1 MSEEYMLPWEQILYL
16 TNGTDVNGYPLSA
29 TAITLHQVIDAN
41 NIQVLKEYYL
51 SKTPVSVSMSGGCA
65 VAAFNFPQKEKA
77 NYDRIFDL
85 CNNWLKQIED
95 TEDDNKLLSA
105 IITPVLMEGT
115 FSLLLN
121 NLVFAEGY
129 FNGKEYR
136 LILCFDNNE
145 TQPYILEGVDIGK
158 MIYDA
163 DAEITRELNSLRQ
176 SIEEAEEITR
186 NAKADNPYEKAI
198 LDKISR
204 VNFNDSEEEDIDIHS
219 GIRIAKEEEDK
230 A

>member
-1 MSEEYMLPWEQILYL
+1 MGFSVRLRNTGKRINRKPIF
-16 TNGTDVNGYPLSA
+16 VLSDLHIGIRQHPYREA
-29 TAITLHQVIDAN
+29 TA
-41 NIQVLKEYYL
+41 
-51 SKTPVSVSMSGGCA
+51 SG
-65 VAAFNFPQKEKA
+65 F
-77 NYDRIFDL
+77 
-85 CNNWLKQIED
+85 
-95 TEDDNKLLSA
+95 
-105 IITPVLMEGT
+105 
-115 FSLLLN
+115 
-121 NLVFAEGY
+121 
-129 FNGKEYR
+129 
-136 LILCFDNNE
+136 E

>member
-1 MSEEYMLPWEQILYL
+1 M
-16 TNGTDVNGYPLSA
+16 
-29 TAITLHQVIDAN
+29 
-41 NIQVLKEYYL
+41 
-51 SKTPVSVSMSGGCA
+51 
-65 VAAFNFPQKEKA
+65 
-77 NYDRIFDL
+77 
-85 CNNWLKQIED
+85 
-95 TEDDNKLLSA
+95 
-105 IITPVLMEGT
+105 
-115 FSLLLN
+115 
-121 NLVFAEGY
+121 
-129 FNGKEYR
+129 
-136 LILCFDNNE
+136 ILCFDNNE

-219 GIRIAKEEEDK
+219 DIRIAKEEEDK